1 MSVQNYKQGKLW
13 ESGDK
18 IKTENA
24 FISSRKKKQ
33 KLQLKYIF
41 LLSDKEWLVSIAH
54 CLDHSEKRYLVSAEQ
69 VKPLLTSQVLG
80 PIPAVWDLLSVL
92 SKRPYSFGSCLE
104 TDLGVKQEDTSAGT
118 KNQTVQP
125 IAQTIPVKKSSPGN
139 WPSFCLYLPW
149 CLLTGGWK
157 WSEVPPALPLA
168 LELWVTKSRTPID
181 GWTSRCVHCPAAA
194 DFLEDIWNSFSP
206 SKFRKTY
213 TLVKEENWVW
223 FCRNFHNSSAKLF
236 KFSEYTN

>member
-80 PIPAVWDLLSVL
+80 PIPAVCSL
-92 SKRPYSFGSCLE
+92 
-104 TDLGVKQEDTSAGT
+104 
-118 KNQTVQP
+118 
-125 IAQTIPVKKSSPGN
+125 
-139 WPSFCLYLPW
+139 
-149 CLLTGGWK
+149 
-157 WSEVPPALPLA
+157 
-168 LELWVTKSRTPID
+168 
-181 GWTSRCVHCPAAA
+181 
-194 DFLEDIWNSFSP
+194 
-206 SKFRKTY
+206 
-213 TLVKEENWVW
+213 
-223 FCRNFHNSSAKLF
+223 
-236 KFSEYTN
+236 